1 MARTPYKMK
10 SSPAKGILSDFFQG
24 INAKKT
30 DMGEVRAKQRRSS
43 KGISEF
49 EYRKTKEYRTE
60 KAKRSM
66 VDKNKDNISDF
77 VQPHSITSPTPPGQ
91 ETVSP
96 KAKTKKTKFSGSGTD
111 ARKKQYDAKGWAYDD
126 TIKGYN
132 RDGTKI
138 TTKKDIIRN
147 KIEMIDPS
155 SEILDTLDE
164 IKAYG
169 SVKNKDVKKSFDF
182 NKAND
187 YSSSAVNKKSP
198 SKKRGYKMNRKKQGK
213 TLNQVI
219 NQK

>member
-10 SSPAKGILSDFFQG
+10 SSPAKGILSNFFQG

-77 VQPHSITSPTPPGQ
+77 IQPRSITNPAPKGQ
-91 ETVSP
+91 GTVSS
-96 KAKTKKTKFSGSGTD
+96 KAKTNEPKSKLSGSGTD
-111 ARKKQYDAKGWAYDD
+111 ARKKQYDAKGWRYDD

-132 RDGTKI
+132 RDG
-138 TTKKDIIRN
+138 
-147 KIEMIDPS
+147 
-155 SEILDTLDE
+155 SEIDEFGEMDSGYLELDKRLNSPKVVAE
-164 IKAYG
+164 KIIKNTE
-169 SVKNKDVKKSFDF
+169 NKDVKKGFDF

-198 SKKRGYKMNRKKQGK
+198 SKKRGYKMKRKK
-213 TLNQVI
+213 
-219 NQK
+219 